1 MLKFSNNSLDF
12 YRKSSIYVFKRFFF
26 YIFTVEEFAINIASL
41 FYACLTLYIPN
52 FKHYNS

>member
-26 YIFTVEEFAINIASL
+26 YIFTVEEFAINTASL